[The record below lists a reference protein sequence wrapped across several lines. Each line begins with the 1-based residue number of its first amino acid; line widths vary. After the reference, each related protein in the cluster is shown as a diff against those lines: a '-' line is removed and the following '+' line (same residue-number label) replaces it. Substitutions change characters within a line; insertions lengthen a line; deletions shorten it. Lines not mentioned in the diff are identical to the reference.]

1 MDCSL
6 CRARFNR
13 LSDLNSI
20 FRESMD
26 PRSQFNE
33 ADFKDEFW
41 TKIEH
46 KIEET
51 PVNPLQIIGRYKKHA
66 LVASLTLLVALGSIA
81 SLRYKDEYNYM
92 IPPQDGEINWKAL
105 ELKEDQVK
113 KLNAIDDEWIAFKKQ
128 QEAIIVDRRMKLDKE
143 LTKANP
149 NLSLIDKYQR
159 EILDNEITL
168 KRQEVNVFIEK
179 RFVLS
184 EKQTLKLL
192 KALRDASN

>member
-1 MDCSL
+1 
-6 CRARFNR
+6 
-13 LSDLNSI
+13 
-20 FRESMD
+20 
-26 PRSQFNE
+26 
-33 ADFKDEFW
+33 
-41 TKIEH
+41 
-46 KIEET
+46 
-51 PVNPLQIIGRYKKHA
+51 
-66 LVASLTLLVALGSIA
+66 
-81 SLRYKDEYNYM
+81 
-92 IPPQDGEINWKAL
+92 
-105 ELKEDQVK
+105 
-113 KLNAIDDEWIAFKKQ
+113 
-128 QEAIIVDRRMKLDKE
+128 MKLDKE